1 MLLTQLT
8 IFGGLCFF
16 GCASIL
22 LWIKWQKIG
31 IPLLVLLITLLLIFT
46 VGIVKSSVLGS
57 MRLSSI
63 APVINL
69 DANLEF
75 TSRGEAILDTLKSWN
90 KIARGEKPIYT
101 TLGGSQISVDSI
113 GEEKSI
119 KLFKRF

>member
-1 MLLTQLT
+1 
-8 IFGGLCFF
+8 
-16 GCASIL
+16 
-22 LWIKWQKIG
+22 
-31 IPLLVLLITLLLIFT
+31 
-46 VGIVKSSVLGS
+46 

>member
-46 VGIVKSSVLGS
+46 VGIVKSLILSS
-57 MRLSSI
+57 MRLNSI
-63 APVINL
+63 APVIS
-69 DANLEF
+69 LEF
-75 TSRGEAILDTLKSWN
+75 GLEHTSRGEAILNKLKSWN
-90 KIARGEKPIYT
+90 KIVRGKNLF
-101 TLGGSQISVDSI
+101 TL
-113 GEEKSI
+113 
-119 KLFKRF
+119 L

>member
-8 IFGGLCFF
+8 FFGGLCFF
-16 GCASIL
+16 ASASIL
-22 LWIKWQKIG
+22 LWIKWRKIG
-31 IPLLVLLITLLLIFT
+31 MPLLVLLITLLLIFT

-90 KIARGEKPIYT
+90 KIARGKKPIYT